1 MSLHTKSKSFGIL
14 PTTIVNSPILHQD
27 KVSYMSEGGTAVIAD
42 SSPAP
47 TTDNDAR
54 QGWLWKKTVADASK
68 FNYYIFGSTGSS
80 HAWKLSDLKSLH
92 VTCSIDKWDSIK
104 SAPFMVVYTVPTGSG
119 DASWYKSKKAYT
131 LTTAHKILVG
141 EHVNLYFGEQ
151 PHLNNNNRYLHL
163 DNVVVEGTAAD
174 DEQIFMISIHSD
186 SDAPI
191 ATQIL
196 VSDAGYKLNGEIKRN
211 IKFV

>member
-1 MSLHTKSKSFGIL
+1 MSLHVKSKSFGIL
-14 PTTIVNSPILHQD
+14 PTTQTNTPILHQD

-47 TTDNDAR
+47 TADNDGR
-54 QGWLWKKTVADASK
+54 EGWLWRKTVADASK
-68 FNYYIFGSTGSS
+68 FNYYIFGNTGSS
-80 HAWKLSDLKSLH
+80 HAWKLKDLKSLH

-104 SAPFMVVYTVPTGSG
+104 SAPFMVVYTVPTGS
-119 DASWYKSKKAYT
+119 DFK
-131 LTTAHKILVG
+131 
-141 EHVNLYFGEQ
+141 HVNLYFGEQ

-174 DEQIFMISIHSD
+174 DEHIFMISIHSD

-196 VSDAGYKLNGEIKRN
+196 VSEAGYKLNGEIKRN